1 MYSRFIFIL
10 LFSAAL
16 CQQSYKGI
24 HQLELEYNNESFIEP
39 LYKAYTG
46 PADPLLK
53 TKKKIS
59 RKVFGYHP
67 YWQGT
72 KWQNY
77 NFELL
82 STIAYFS
89 AEANETGELIDLH
102 GWPVTDLIN
111 KAHANGVEVV

>member
-53 TKKKIS
+53 TKKKNFLTVKQMKEI
-59 RKVFGYHP
+59 YLLI
-67 YWQGT
+67 
-72 KWQNY
+72 QN
-77 NFELL
+77 F
-82 STIAYFS
+82 
-89 AEANETGELIDLH
+89 
-102 GWPVTDLIN
+102 
-111 KAHANGVEVV
+111 